1 MIAKN
6 NQFVYT
12 ILLVYRFIY
21 EYVNKNKRRLK
32 TERILSR
39 HINIKIFIIQGTPR
53 R

>member
-21 EYVNKNKRRLK
+21 EYVNKTAKRTKRSAVLIRL
-32 TERILSR
+32 IWLLG
-39 HINIKIFIIQGTPR
+39 INVIVV
-53 R
+53 